1 MTFVKKIET
10 DTNPAIKRK
19 KNTENDWCER
29 FFIYRGLSFWSRT
42 LDFIVNFF
50 HIHWRKLLIISLTL
64 KVKYNISYITQNTKK
79 HYYDDDNYRHLQTPH
94 LVHNDDDVSLQTIV
108 QIPSHFT
115 FFVVF
120 RYWNA
125 DDANS
130 RRKRG
135 AGLSRNIWIHE
146 NGSP

>member
-10 DTNPAIKRK
+10 DTNPATKRK
-19 KNTENDWCER
+19 KKHRKWLMWEIFHLSWT
-29 FFIYRGLSFWSRT
+29 FFSSRT